1 MVSASYNISLFFFA
15 KVKNNNKSASNKKI
29 NNPLNSPHVTLS
41 GDDEKS
47 GAHRVILQIEVL
59 LSGISDLK
67 CSVGYSKN

>member
-1 MVSASYNISLFFFA
+1 MPNWPQIR
-15 KVKNNNKSASNKKI
+15 KI
-29 NNPLNSPHVTLS
+29 NDPLNSPHVVTLT